1 VGEDDVTARLPDHV
15 RALLLPSTYEHPVP
29 EARLIQTHIS
39 WVVLAGEHAYKLKK
53 PLDLGFLDF
62 RSLETRKRMCA
73 EEVRLNSRTCS
84 TLYYG
89 TVSISREGG
98 RYRIGG
104 PGEVVDY
111 AVHMRRLPPER
122 VLANL
127 LDAGA
132 VTYAMAGRLVWKV
145 ARFHASAAGGKRV
158 REAGGYATMV
168 QNWESNLE
176 DISHLVGRT
185 LSPAQFNAIHSYAD
199 SFLSEEQAL
208 LLAREKEGRVR
219 DGHGDLRADAIAFDG
234 GSPDGVCIF
243 DCLEFDARLRCSDT
257 GLDIAFLAMDLE
269 RRGHGEM
276 ADVILSLYTAA
287 AADKTL
293 PLVMNLFRSY
303 RAVVRGKVAG
313 ILMAQ
318 EDVPPEQ
325 RRAAEVEAR
334 QHFELA
340 DAYSTP
346 NAAPRVVVVMGLSGS
361 GKSLLAGALAHRIGA
376 VLLST
381 DIVRKELSGE
391 KPGRGRPVAV
401 DSGAYAPESRAQ
413 VYGEMA
419 RQAEEYLSE
428 GRAVVLDG
436 TYLEAAQ
443 RAPLLSLSRRASV
456 PLLVVECKAQEDV
469 VRRRQEGRASEPWTA
484 SEATWEVYLAQRER
498 FEPPDDVPPAQR
510 LTLDTTVGLPKEL
523 DAVLARLG

>member
-1 VGEDDVTARLPDHV
+1 
-15 RALLLPSTYEHPVP
+15 VP

-39 WVVLAGEHAYKLKK
+39 WVVLAGEHAYKIKK
-53 PLDLGFLDF
+53 PLNLGFLDF

-89 TVSISREGG
+89 TVGICREGG

-145 ARFHASAAGGKRV
+145 ARFHAAAAGGKKV
-158 REAGGYATMV
+158 RAAGGYATMV
-168 QNWESNLE
+168 ENWESNLE
-176 DISHLVGRT
+176 AITPLVGRT
-185 LSPAQFNAIHSYAD
+185 LSPAQFDAIHSYAD
-199 SFLSEEQAL
+199 AFLSDERAL
-208 LLAREKEGRVR
+208 LLAREQEGRVR

-243 DCLEFDARLRCSDT
+243 DCLEFDERLRCSDT
-257 GLDIAFLAMDLE
+257 GLDIAFLAMDVE
-269 RRGHGEM
+269 RRGHTEV

-293 PLVMNLFRSY
+293 PLVMNAFRAY
-303 RAVVRGKVAG
+303 RAVIRGKVAG
-313 ILMAQ
+313 ILMGQ
-318 EDVPPEQ
+318 EDVPAEQ
-325 RRAAEVEAR
+325 RRAAEVESR

-340 DAYSTP
+340 ESYAKP
-346 NAAPRVVVVMGLSGS
+346 NSPPRVVVVMGLTGS
-361 GKSLLAGALAHRIGA
+361 GKSVVAGALAHRIGA

-381 DIVRKELSGE
+381 DIVRKELAGE

-401 DSGAYAPESRAQ
+401 DSGAYAPESRER
-413 VYGEMA
+413 VYEEMA

-436 TYLEAAQ
+436 TYLQASH
-443 RAPLLSLSRRASV
+443 RAPLLSLAKRAAA
-456 PLLVVECKAQEDV
+456 PLLVVECRASEDV
-469 VRRRQEGRASEPWTA
+469 IRRRQEGRASEPWTA

-498 FEPPDDVPPAQR
+498 FAPPEEVPPASR
-510 LTLDTTVGLPKEL
+510 LRLDTTTGLSEEL
-523 DAVLARLG
+523 EAVLARLR